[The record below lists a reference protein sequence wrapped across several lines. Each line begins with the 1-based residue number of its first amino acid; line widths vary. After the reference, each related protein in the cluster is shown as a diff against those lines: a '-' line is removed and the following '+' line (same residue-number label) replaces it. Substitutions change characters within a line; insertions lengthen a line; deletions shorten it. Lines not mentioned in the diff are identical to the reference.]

1 GPAATAAR
9 PVVPPA
15 ARLAVRPAA
24 SATTRLGVG
33 HNASWCRPQP
43 PCTRPCRIR
52 RPGDRRQRHLRANAA
67 GRGPWLDLRPAVGST
82 VRLSAPLNL
91 GFQLLELG
99 LVLARV
105 VAAEKQLAAR
115 GQYGANLRGRS
126 AAVATVEGG
135 QGGAGECRWG
145 H

>member
-1 GPAATAAR
+1 AFGCTE
-9 PVVPPA
+9 
-15 ARLAVRPAA
+15 
-24 SATTRLGVG
+24 SG
-33 HNASWCRPQP
+33 CRPP
-43 PCTRPCRIR
+43 HPCTRPCRVR
-52 RPGDRRQRHLRANAA
+52 CPGDRRQRPVRPRAG
-67 GRGPWLDLRPAVGST
+67 GRGRWLDPRPAVGLT
-82 VRLSAPLNL
+82 ARLSAPLNL